1 MVCAINSINSNFTGT
16 RICEEICPSELDTVL
31 ANQKWYVR
39 EPNSYQTFGAN
50 IKTVPRNPINALRKN
65 KKGTVTDVESAAG
78 WNEDY
83 TQDNMTDLLQ
93 GFFFNNAFEK
103 YNLLPLNGITNP
115 ALTVVVSTGVFTVTS
130 TLATSIY
137 ANDLVKTTG
146 FTNSVNNLFAKA
158 VTVTTTTLDTDAT
171 TTVAEVPN
179 PATANIRVVGHEF
192 ASGDLVATIV
202 SNKLV
207 LNSSAYPI
215 VQLGLRVGEWIFIGG
230 GLVSSAFSF
239 ATVGSPGYARI
250 SALSATAI
258 TCDKS
263 TGLITAD
270 AGAGKTIRIFFGTF
284 LRDGLLTSEIITR
297 TYRIERTLGEDAN
310 GTQAQVEKGCFAN
323 EFALKVP
330 ANAKLEADLSF
341 VAMDEEL
348 FDGTQVIPSEEPGV
362 QLFAALGQEA
372 YNTSTDMYRMKMS
385 LVEDSLSPSD
395 MFGYATDLNMNIA
408 NGAKLNKAVG
418 VVGGIDAA
426 FSNFNVGGA
435 ITAYFQ
441 TIEAQRAL
449 RNNADVTVD
458 AIFAKNNGGIIFDI
472 PLLMLGGGIP
482 NVSQDEA
489 ITVPLEQSA
498 AECVAGYT
506 FAHCNMHYLPDVAM
520 PA

>member
-1 MVCAINSINSNFTGT
+1 MVCAINSINSNFTGM
-16 RICEEICPSELDTVL
+16 RICEEECPGQLDAVL
-31 ANQKWYVR
+31 ANQKWYTR
-39 EPNSYQTFGAN
+39 EVNSYQALGAN
-50 IKTVPRNPINALRKN
+50 IKTVTRNPINALRKN
-65 KKGTVTDVESAAG
+65 KKGTITDVESTAG
-78 WNEDY
+78 WNEDF

-93 GFFFNNAFEK
+93 GFFFNDAFEK
-103 YNLLPLNGITNP
+103 YNLQPLNGATNLCTDVE
-115 ALTVVVSTGVFTVTS
+115 AGNGIYNVTS

-137 ANDLVKTTG
+137 AGDLVKTTG
-146 FTNSVNNLFAKA
+146 FTNSVNNTMAL
-158 VTVTTTTLDTDAT
+158 VSSVTTTELDTD
-171 TTVAEVPN
+171 N
-179 PATANIRVVGHEF
+179 TASVVEASPPSSHNIRVVGHQF

-207 LNSSAYPI
+207 LTSSAYPI
-215 VQLGLRVGEWIFIGG
+215 AQLGLRVGEWIFIGG
-230 GLVSSAFSF
+230 GLAASAFSF
-239 ATVGSPGYARI
+239 TNGVGYARI
-250 SALSATAI
+250 SALSATEI

-270 AGAGKTIRIFFGTF
+270 TGAGKTIRIFFGTYI
-284 LRDGLLTSEIITR
+284 RDGLQNSEIITR
-297 TYRIERTLGEDAN
+297 TYHVERTLGEDSN
-310 GTQAQVEKGCFAN
+310 GTQAQVEIGCFAN

-330 ANAKLEADLSF
+330 ANAKLEVDMSF

-348 FDGTQVIPSEEPGV
+348 YDGTQTIPSEEVGV

-385 LVEDSLSPSD
+385 LVEDSLSPTD
-395 MFGYATDLNMNIA
+395 MFGYATDLNFNIS

-449 RNNADVTVD
+449 RDNADVTVD

-498 AECVAGYT
+498 AECAAGYT